1 MHGKVVGVGKEG
13 RECHFTI
20 KDISPGVVVLSTST
34 GTLGTGGWLHLWQ
47 RALTHRAL
55 GCERERCLRPA
66 DKVQGHAPAHFAVDA
81 VLGPVRCSAACK
93 QLPH

>member
-1 MHGKVVGVGKEG
+1 MYTCMAVGVGKEG

-47 RALTHRAL
+47 RALTHA
-55 GCERERCLRPA
+55 
-66 DKVQGHAPAHFAVDA
+66 
-81 VLGPVRCSAACK
+81 CSRV
-93 QLPH
+93 